1 MVIDRSLSRRQA
13 LQILYQREITGASVD
28 GIILDRSYS
37 TEDGEPTEYALE
49 AVRGVSA
56 HLDEIDAELS
66 SVSQNWTVSRMPLVD
81 RSILRVAA
89 WEILFGDPEKVPASV
104 AINEAVELAKLFG
117 GEDSSKFV
125 NGVLGKVA
133 ENAEQEGGDPTDG

>member
-1 MVIDRSLSRRQA
+1 MALDRSLSRRQA
-13 LQILYQREITGASVD
+13 LQILYQREITGSSVER
-28 GIILDRSYS
+28 ILEERSYS

-49 AVRGVSA
+49 AVKGVSA
-56 HLDEIDAELS
+56 HLDEIDDELS
-66 SVSQNWTVSRMPLVD
+66 AVSQNWAVSRMPFVD

-89 WEILFGDPEKVPASV
+89 WEILFGDAEKVPASV

-125 NGVLGKVA
+125 NGVLGKIA
-133 ENAEQEGGDPTDG
+133 EDAEQGGGVRTDG